1 MEDSLAAISKIN
13 SPRVGALRL
22 FFVAHRELIAHTH
35 VDQMWPC
42 VKLHLA
48 VVARSLNYS
57 KKKKKRIRTYSNVK
71 NCCFSLIY
79 LLLSD
84 IIHMHKLS

>member
-22 FFVAHRELIAHTH
+22 FSVAHRELIAHTH
-35 VDQMWPC
+35 VDQMWPR

-48 VVARSLNYS
+48 VVAHSLNYS
-57 KKKKKRIRTYSNVK
+57 KKKKKRIRTYRNVK